1 MMVMRFDGLPDEIR
15 ARVLRQKA
23 EDLLDAWLDAYGE
36 DYQTDDELMMM
47 AVKMLRADKGGN

>member
-1 MMVMRFDGLPDEIR
+1 MRFDGLPDEIR